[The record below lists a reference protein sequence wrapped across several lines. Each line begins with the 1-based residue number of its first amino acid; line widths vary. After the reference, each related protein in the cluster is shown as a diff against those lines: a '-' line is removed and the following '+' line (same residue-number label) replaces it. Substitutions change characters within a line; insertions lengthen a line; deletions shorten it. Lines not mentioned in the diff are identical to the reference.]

1 MRNIVAR
8 YVREGCLYRR
18 KGYLLAIKGRLPV
31 YLRGQRNLIV
41 PGTTISLTLLP
52 SYIEVRDK
60 GIIKKKIP
68 LKGKSF
74 NDMQVELQKYLL
86 FLGKRLPPGILKDT
100 MIRIGVPETRAVVVV
115 EAPEPQPKAPP
126 VIETR
131 AVKEELVAATFIK
144 SPEIEPPEIEVVSM
158 SKHDFK
164 DITEALS
171 VVESMSDSFMAAS
184 TKQSKKMDKAQGI
197 RISLRGS
204 EVIEAASGTYSTA
217 PTVIQRNSLTEEA
230 ISAPD
235 SEAPVESEDLK
246 IVEEAQLAE
255 PEITWAQAP
264 EEKAPKKVATPKHM
278 ITPIV
283 TAKAIILGED
293 GVGKGSLLEKAGL
306 EHLIEEKE
314 SEPPQTIQYIH
325 ERLFELVDHRVMLR
339 VWSFDEAVR
348 MNITRREFYEAADA
362 LIIVYSASDRWSFQS
377 LEFWLKEAS
386 STIENLPPII
396 IVGNKT
402 DLRSDSDDDA
412 EEPPVS
418 RDEGFVFAEELAKK
432 LSEDGRL
439 HPVAFLETSCLTGEG
454 IEDVFKTASQLY
466 VKGL

>member
-1 MRNIVAR
+1 MHDVATR
-8 YVREGCLYRR
+8 YIKGIGLCAR
-18 KGYLLAIKGRLPV
+18 KGYLLAIKGRLPA
-31 YLRGQRNLIV
+31 YLRGHRNLIV

-60 GIIKKKIP
+60 GIIKKKIL

-74 NDMQVELQKYLL
+74 NDMQVELQRYFL

-100 MIRIGVPETRAVVVV
+100 LLKIGVPETRAIVI
-115 EAPEPQPKAPP
+115 EEEPKRQPKAPP
-126 VIETR
+126 VIETP
-131 AVKEELVAATFIK
+131 ASKEEPAAARFIK
-144 SPEIEPPEIEVVSM
+144 SPEPKPPEIEVVSM
-158 SKHDFK
+158 SKNDFK

-171 VVESMSDSFMAAS
+171 VVESISDSFMAAS
-184 TKQSKKMDKAQGI
+184 TKQSKKMDTGQGI

-204 EVIEAASGTYSTA
+204 EVIEAASSTHSTA
-217 PTVIQRNSLTEEA
+217 PAVISSNSLTEEM
-230 ISAPD
+230 IPAPD
-235 SEAPVESEDLK
+235 SEAPVEPEGLEVIEKEQPVESE
-246 IVEEAQLAE
+246 IA
-255 PEITWAQAP
+255 WAQAP
-264 EEKAPKKVATPKHM
+264 EKKDPKKVATPKHV

-283 TAKAIILGED
+283 TAKVIILGED

-306 EHLIEEKE
+306 EHMIEEKE

-325 ERLFELVDHRVMLR
+325 ERRFELVDYRVTLR

-348 MNITRREFYEAADA
+348 MDIARREFYEGTDA

-377 LEFWLKEAS
+377 LEFWLKEAT

-402 DLRSDSDDDA
+402 DLRTDSDDDA

-418 RDEGFVFAEELAKK
+418 RDEGFIFAEELAKK
-432 LSEDGRL
+432 IGEDGRL

-454 IEDVFKTASQLY
+454 VEDVFKTASQLF

>member
-1 MRNIVAR
+1 M
-8 YVREGCLYRR
+8 
-18 KGYLLAIKGRLPV
+18 
-31 YLRGQRNLIV
+31 YLRGQQNLIV

-74 NDMQVELQKYLL
+74 NDMQAELHQFFL

-100 MIRIGVPETRAVVVV
+100 MIRIGVPERRAVVV
-115 EAPEPQPKAPP
+115 EEEPESPPKTPP

-131 AVKEELVAATFIK
+131 AVKEEPAAATFIK
-144 SPEIEPPEIEVVSM
+144 SPENKPPETEVTSM
-158 SKHDFK
+158 TKDDFK

-171 VVESMSDSFMAAS
+171 VVESISDSFMAAS
-184 TKQSKKMDKAQGI
+184 TKRSKKMDQTQGI

-204 EVIEAASGTYSTA
+204 EVVEAAPGTHSTTPAAA
-217 PTVIQRNSLTEEA
+217 PRNSLTEKIIPE
-230 ISAPD
+230 PD
-235 SEAPVESEDLK
+235 SETPVEPEVLEVAEED
-246 IVEEAQLAE
+246 QPAE
-255 PEITWAQAP
+255 PEIAWAQAP
-264 EEKAPKKVATPKHM
+264 EQKTPKKVATPKHV

-283 TAKAIILGED
+283 TAKVIILGED
-293 GVGKGSLLEKAGL
+293 MVGKGSLLEKAGL
-306 EHLIEEKE
+306 EHMIEEKE

-348 MNITRREFYEAADA
+348 MDIARREFYEGADA

-386 STIENLPPII
+386 STIERLPPII

-412 EEPPVS
+412 EEPPIS

-432 LSEDGRL
+432 LGEDGRL
-439 HPVAFLETSCLTGEG
+439 HPIAFLETSCLTGEG
-454 IEDVFKTASQLY
+454 VEDVFKTASQLY

>member
-1 MRNIVAR
+1 M
-8 YVREGCLYRR
+8 
-18 KGYLLAIKGRLPV
+18 
-31 YLRGQRNLIV
+31 IV

-68 LKGKSF
+68 LKDKTF
-74 NDMQVELQKYLL
+74 NDMQIELQKYFL

-100 MIRIGVPETRAVVVV
+100 MIRIGVPETRAVVV
-115 EAPEPQPKAPP
+115 EEEPKPQPKAPP
-126 VIETR
+126 AIEIQT
-131 AVKEELVAATFIK
+131 VKEEPAAAKFIK
-144 SPEIEPPEIEVVSM
+144 SPEIEPPEIEVVTM

-184 TKQSKKMDKAQGI
+184 VKQSKKMDKAQGI

-204 EVIEAASGTYSTA
+204 EVVEAAAGSHSTTPA
-217 PTVIQRNSLTEEA
+217 VIPLNSLTEEV
-230 ISAPD
+230 ISTRN
-235 SEAPVESEDLK
+235 SETPVDPEVLEA
-246 IVEEAQLAE
+246 EEEQLAE

-264 EEKAPKKVATPKHM
+264 EEKAAKKVSTPKHV
-278 ITPIV
+278 ITPTV

-306 EHLIEEKE
+306 EPMIEEKE

-325 ERLFELVDHRVMLR
+325 ERLFELVDHRVMLN

-348 MNITRREFYEAADA
+348 MDIARREFYEGADA

-386 STIENLPPII
+386 STIEGLPPII

-402 DLRSDSDDDA
+402 DLRSDSDEDA
-412 EEPPVS
+412 EEPPIS
-418 RDEGFVFAEELAKK
+418 RDEAFIFAEELAKK
-432 LSEDGRL
+432 LGKDGRL

-454 IEDVFKTASQLY
+454 VEDVFKTASQLY

>member
-1 MRNIVAR
+1 M
-8 YVREGCLYRR
+8 
-18 KGYLLAIKGRLPV
+18 
-31 YLRGQRNLIV
+31 IV

-60 GIIKKKIP
+60 GIIKKKIL
-68 LKGKSF
+68 LKGNSF
-74 NDMQVELQKYLL
+74 NDMQVELQRYFL

-100 MIRIGVPETRAVVVV
+100 MLKIGVPETRAVIV
-115 EAPEPQPKAPP
+115 EEEPKPRYKAPP
-126 VIETR
+126 IIETR
-131 AVKEELVAATFIK
+131 TSKEEPAAARFVK
-144 SPEIEPPEIEVVSM
+144 SPDPEPPEIEVVSM
-158 SKHDFK
+158 SKNDFK

-184 TKQSKKMDKAQGI
+184 TKQSKKMDMGQGI

-204 EVIEAASGTYSTA
+204 EVIEAAPGTHSTA
-217 PTVIQRNSLTEEA
+217 PAGIPSNSLRGEM
-230 ISAPD
+230 IPD
-235 SEAPVESEDLK
+235 SDAQIESEVLEIIEKEPPVESE
-246 IVEEAQLAE
+246 IA
-255 PEITWAQAP
+255 WAQAP
-264 EEKAPKKVATPKHM
+264 KEKAPKKAATPKHV
-278 ITPIV
+278 ITPTV

-306 EHLIEEKE
+306 EHMIAEKE
-314 SEPPQTIQYIH
+314 SEPPEAIQYIH
-325 ERLFELVDHRVMLR
+325 ERRFELVDYRVTLR

-348 MNITRREFYEAADA
+348 MDISRREFYDGTNA

-377 LEFWLKEAS
+377 LEFWLKEAT

-396 IVGNKT
+396 IVGNKI
-402 DLRSDSDDDA
+402 DLRIDSDDDA
-412 EEPPVS
+412 EEPPVT
-418 RDEGFVFAEELAKK
+418 RDEGFIFAEELAKK
-432 LSEDGRL
+432 LGKDGRL

>member
-1 MRNIVAR
+1 M
-8 YVREGCLYRR
+8 
-18 KGYLLAIKGRLPV
+18 
-31 YLRGQRNLIV
+31 IV

-60 GIIKKKIP
+60 GIIKKKIS

-74 NDMQVELQKYLL
+74 NDMQVELQKYFL

-100 MIRIGVPETRAVVVV
+100 MIRIGVPETRAVVVEE
-115 EAPEPQPKAPP
+115 EAEPQPKASS

-131 AVKEELVAATFIK
+131 AVKEEPVAATFIK

-184 TKQSKKMDKAQGI
+184 PKQSKKRDRAQGI

-204 EVIEAASGTYSTA
+204 EVIEAVSGTHSTTPA
-217 PTVIQRNSLTEEA
+217 AIPRNSLTEET

-235 SEAPVESEDLK
+235 SETPIEPAVLE
-246 IVEEAQLAE
+246 VAEEEQPAE
-255 PEITWAQAP
+255 PEIAWAQAP
-264 EEKAPKKVATPKHM
+264 EEKPPKKVATPKHV

-283 TAKAIILGED
+283 TAKVIILGED

-314 SEPPQTIQYIH
+314 SKPPQTIQYIH

-348 MNITRREFYEAADA
+348 MDIARREFYEGADV

-386 STIENLPPII
+386 STIESLPPII

-412 EEPPVS
+412 EEPPIS
-418 RDEGFVFAEELAKK
+418 RDEGFVFAEELAKN
-432 LSEDGRL
+432 LGEDGRL
-439 HPVAFLETSCLTGEG
+439 HPIAFLETSCLTGEG
-454 IEDVFKTASQLY
+454 VEDVFKTASQLY
-466 VKGL
+466 AKGL

>member
-1 MRNIVAR
+1 M
-8 YVREGCLYRR
+8 
-18 KGYLLAIKGRLPV
+18 
-31 YLRGQRNLIV
+31 
-41 PGTTISLTLLP
+41 PGTTISLTLRP
-52 SYIEVRDK
+52 TYIEVRDK

-74 NDMQVELQKYLL
+74 NDMQIELQKYFL

-100 MIRIGVPETRAVVVV
+100 MIRIGVPETRAVVV
-115 EAPEPQPKAPP
+115 EEEPKPQPKTPP
-126 VIETR
+126 AIETR
-131 AVKEELVAATFIK
+131 VVKEELVAATFIK
-144 SPEIEPPEIEVVSM
+144 SSEIEPPEIEVVSM
-158 SKHDFK
+158 GKHDFK

-184 TKQSKKMDKAQGI
+184 TKQSKKMDKAQAI
-197 RISLRGS
+197 RISLRGN
-204 EVIEAASGTYSTA
+204 EVVEAAAGTHSTTPA
-217 PTVIQRNSLTEEA
+217 VIPLNSLTEEV
-230 ISAPD
+230 ISTPD
-235 SEAPVESEDLK
+235 SEGPVNPEVLETA
-246 IVEEAQLAE
+246 EGQLAE

-264 EEKAPKKVATPKHM
+264 EEKATKKVATPKHV
-278 ITPIV
+278 ITPMV

-306 EHLIEEKE
+306 EPMIEERE

-325 ERLFELVDHRVMLR
+325 ERLFELIDHRVMLS

-348 MNITRREFYEAADA
+348 MDIARKEFYEGADA

-386 STIENLPPII
+386 STIEGLPPII

-402 DLRSDSDDDA
+402 DLRSDSDKDA
-412 EEPPVS
+412 EEPPIS

-432 LSEDGRL
+432 LGEDGRL

-454 IEDVFKTASQLY
+454 VEDVFKTVSQLY

>member
-1 MRNIVAR
+1 
-8 YVREGCLYRR
+8 
-18 KGYLLAIKGRLPV
+18 
-31 YLRGQRNLIV
+31 LIV

-74 NDMQVELQKYLL
+74 NDMQVELQQYFL

-100 MIRIGVPETRAVVVV
+100 MIRIGVPETRAVVV
-115 EAPEPQPKAPP
+115 EEEPKPERKAPP
-126 VIETR
+126 DIETR
-131 AVKEELVAATFIK
+131 TVKEEPVAATFIK
-144 SPEIEPPEIEVVSM
+144 SPETKPPEIEVVSM
-158 SKHDFK
+158 GKHDFK

-184 TKQSKKMDKAQGI
+184 TKRSKKMDKAEGI

-204 EVIEAASGTYSTA
+204 EVVEAASGTHSTT
-217 PTVIQRNSLTEEA
+217 PVVIPLNSLTEEM
-230 ISAPD
+230 ISTPD
-235 SEAPVESEDLK
+235 SEAPVDPEALKAAEEGQPAES
-246 IVEEAQLAE
+246 
-255 PEITWAQAP
+255 EITWAQAP
-264 EEKAPKKVATPKHM
+264 EEKAPKKVTTPKHV
-278 ITPIV
+278 IKPVV
-283 TAKAIILGED
+283 TAKVIILGED

-306 EHLIEEKE
+306 EHMIEEKE
-314 SEPPQTIQYIH
+314 SEPPRTIQYIH
-325 ERLFELVDHRVMLR
+325 QRLFELGDHRVMLS

-348 MNITRREFYEAADA
+348 MDIARREFYEGADV

-386 STIENLPPII
+386 STIESLPPII

-412 EEPPVS
+412 EEPPIS
-418 RDEGFVFAEELAKK
+418 RDEAFVFAEDLAKK
-432 LSEDGRL
+432 LGEDGRL

-454 IEDVFKTASQLY
+454 VEDVFKTASQLY

>member
-1 MRNIVAR
+1 
-8 YVREGCLYRR
+8 
-18 KGYLLAIKGRLPV
+18 
-31 YLRGQRNLIV
+31 LIV

-68 LKGKSF
+68 LKGRSF
-74 NDMQVELQKYLL
+74 RDMQDELLKYFL

-100 MIRIGVPETRAVVVV
+100 MIRIGVPETRAVVM
-115 EAPEPQPKAPP
+115 EEEPEPQPEAPP

-131 AVKEELVAATFIK
+131 VKEEPVAATFIK

-158 SKHDFK
+158 SSHDFK

-184 TKQSKKMDKAQGI
+184 AKQSKKMDKAQGI

-204 EVIEAASGTYSTA
+204 EVVEAAAGTHSTTPA
-217 PTVIQRNSLTEEA
+217 IIPSNSLTEEV
-230 ISAPD
+230 ISTPD
-235 SEAPVESEDLK
+235 SEEPIDLEALK
-246 IVEEAQLAE
+246 IAEEQSSE

-264 EEKAPKKVATPKHM
+264 EEKAPKTVATPKHV

-283 TAKAIILGED
+283 IAKVIILGED

-306 EHLIEEKE
+306 EFMIEEKE
-314 SEPPQTIQYIH
+314 PESPQTIQYIH
-325 ERLFELVDHRVMLR
+325 ERLFELVDYRVMLR

-348 MNITRREFYEAADA
+348 MDIARREFYEAADA

-386 STIENLPPII
+386 STIESLPPII

-402 DLRSDSDDDA
+402 DLRSESDEDA
-412 EEPPVS
+412 EEPPIS

-432 LSEDGRL
+432 LGEDGRL

-454 IEDVFKTASQLY
+454 VEDVFKTASQLY

>member
-1 MRNIVAR
+1 M
-8 YVREGCLYRR
+8 
-18 KGYLLAIKGRLPV
+18 
-31 YLRGQRNLIV
+31 IV

-60 GIIKKKIP
+60 GIIKKKIL

-74 NDMQVELQKYLL
+74 NDMQTELQKYFL

-100 MIRIGVPETRAVVVV
+100 MIRIGVPETRAVVV
-115 EAPEPQPKAPP
+115 EEEPEPQPEAPP

-131 AVKEELVAATFIK
+131 VKKEEPVAATFIK
-144 SPEIEPPEIEVVSM
+144 SPEIEPPKIEVVSM
-158 SKHDFK
+158 SNHDFK

-184 TKQSKKMDKAQGI
+184 AKQSKEMDTAQGI

-204 EVIEAASGTYSTA
+204 EVVEAAAGTHSTTPA
-217 PTVIQRNSLTEEA
+217 MIPSNSLMEEV
-230 ISAPD
+230 ISTPD
-235 SEAPVESEDLK
+235 SEEPIDSEVLE
-246 IVEEAQLAE
+246 VAEEQSSE
-255 PEITWAQAP
+255 PEITWAQVP
-264 EEKAPKKVATPKHM
+264 EEKAPKKVATPKHV

-306 EHLIEEKE
+306 EFMIEEKE
-314 SEPPQTIQYIH
+314 SESPQTIQYIH
-325 ERLFELVDHRVMLR
+325 ERLFELVDHRVMLS

-348 MNITRREFYEAADA
+348 MDIARREFYEGADA

-386 STIENLPPII
+386 STIGGLPPII

-402 DLRSDSDDDA
+402 DLRSDSDEDA
-412 EEPPVS
+412 EEPPIS

-432 LSEDGRL
+432 LGEDGRL

-454 IEDVFKTASQLY
+454 VEDVFKTASQLY

>member
-1 MRNIVAR
+1 M
-8 YVREGCLYRR
+8 
-18 KGYLLAIKGRLPV
+18 
-31 YLRGQRNLIV
+31 
-41 PGTTISLTLLP
+41 
-52 SYIEVRDK
+52 
-60 GIIKKKIP
+60 
-68 LKGKSF
+68 
-74 NDMQVELQKYLL
+74 VE
-86 FLGKRLPPGILKDT
+86 
-100 MIRIGVPETRAVVVV
+100 E
-115 EAPEPQPKAPP
+115 EAEPQAKASS

-131 AVKEELVAATFIK
+131 AVKEEPVAATFIK

-158 SKHDFK
+158 SKPDFK

-184 TKQSKKMDKAQGI
+184 PKQSKKRDRAQGI

-204 EVIEAASGTYSTA
+204 EVVEAVSGTHSTTPA
-217 PTVIQRNSLTEEA
+217 AIPRNSLTEKT

-235 SEAPVESEDLK
+235 SETPIEPAVLE
-246 IVEEAQLAE
+246 VAEEEQPAE
-255 PEITWAQAP
+255 PEIAWAQAP
-264 EEKAPKKVATPKHM
+264 EEKPPKKVATPKHV

-283 TAKAIILGED
+283 TAKVIILGED

-314 SEPPQTIQYIH
+314 SKPPQTIQYIH

-348 MNITRREFYEAADA
+348 MDIARREFYEGADV

-386 STIENLPPII
+386 STIESLPPII

-412 EEPPVS
+412 EEPPIS
-418 RDEGFVFAEELAKK
+418 RDEGFVFAEELAKN
-432 LSEDGRL
+432 LGEDGRL
-439 HPVAFLETSCLTGEG
+439 HPIAFLETSCLTGEG
-454 IEDVFKTASQLY
+454 VEDVFKTASQLY
-466 VKGL
+466 AKGL

>member
-1 MRNIVAR
+1 
-8 YVREGCLYRR
+8 
-18 KGYLLAIKGRLPV
+18 
-31 YLRGQRNLIV
+31 LIV

-68 LKGKSF
+68 LKGQSF
-74 NDMQVELQKYLL
+74 NDMQIELQKYFL

-100 MIRIGVPETRAVVVV
+100 MIRIGVPEKRAIVV
-115 EAPEPQPKAPP
+115 EEEPEPQLKAQP
-126 VIETR
+126 VFETR
-131 AVKEELVAATFIK
+131 VVKEEVVAATFIK
-144 SPEIEPPEIEVVSM
+144 SPEIEPPEIEVAAM
-158 SKHDFK
+158 SKHDFN

-184 TKQSKKMDKAQGI
+184 AKQSKKMDQAQGI

-204 EVIEAASGTYSTA
+204 EVIEAASGTHSTA

-235 SEAPVESEDLK
+235 SEASVELEGLEVSE
-246 IVEEAQLAE
+246 EEQPAE
-255 PEITWAQAP
+255 PEIAWAQAL
-264 EEKAPKKVATPKHM
+264 EEKAPKKVATPKHV

-283 TAKAIILGED
+283 TAKVIILGED

-306 EHLIEEKE
+306 EHMIEEKE
-314 SEPPQTIQYIH
+314 SEPSRTIQYIH

-348 MNITRREFYEAADA
+348 MDIARREFYEGADA

-386 STIENLPPII
+386 STIGDLPPII

-412 EEPPVS
+412 EDPPIS
-418 RDEGFVFAEELAKK
+418 RDEAFVFAEELAKK
-432 LSEDGRL
+432 LGEDGRL
-439 HPVAFLETSCLTGEG
+439 HPIAFLETSCLTGEG
-454 IEDVFKTASQLY
+454 VEDVFKTASQLY

>member
-1 MRNIVAR
+1 M
-8 YVREGCLYRR
+8 E
-18 KGYLLAIKGRLPV
+18 IKGRLPA
-31 YLRGQRNLIV
+31 YLRGQQNLIV

-60 GIIKKKIP
+60 GIIKKKIL

-74 NDMQVELQKYLL
+74 NDMQVELQRYFL

-100 MIRIGVPETRAVVVV
+100 MLKIGVPETRAVVI
-115 EAPEPQPKAPP
+115 EEKPKRQFRAPP
-126 VIETR
+126 VIEIR
-131 AVKEELVAATFIK
+131 ASKDEPAAARFIK
-144 SPEIEPPEIEVVSM
+144 SPEPEPPEIEVVSM
-158 SKHDFK
+158 GKDDFK

-171 VVESMSDSFMAAS
+171 LVESMSDSFMAAG
-184 TKQSKKMDKAQGI
+184 TKQSKKMDTGQGI
-197 RISLRGS
+197 RISLRGN
-204 EVIEAASGTYSTA
+204 EVIEAASSTHSTA
-217 PTVIQRNSLTEEA
+217 PAAIPSNSLTEEM
-230 ISAPD
+230 ISD
-235 SEAPVESEDLK
+235 SEAPVEPEVLEIIEKEQPTESE
-246 IVEEAQLAE
+246 IS
-255 PEITWAQAP
+255 WAQAP
-264 EEKAPKKVATPKHM
+264 EEKEPKKVATPKHV

-283 TAKAIILGED
+283 TAKVIILGED

-306 EHLIEEKE
+306 EHMIEEKE

-325 ERLFELVDHRVMLR
+325 ERRFELVDYRITLR

-348 MNITRREFYEAADA
+348 MDIARREFYDGTDA

-377 LEFWLKEAS
+377 LEFWLKEAT

-396 IVGNKT
+396 IVGNKI
-402 DLRSDSDDDA
+402 DLRADSDDEA

-418 RDEGFVFAEELAKK
+418 RDEGFIFAEELAKK
-432 LSEDGRL
+432 LGEDGRL

-454 IEDVFKTASQLY
+454 VEDVFKTASQLY

>member
-1 MRNIVAR
+1 M
-8 YVREGCLYRR
+8 
-18 KGYLLAIKGRLPV
+18 
-31 YLRGQRNLIV
+31 IV

-60 GIIKKKIP
+60 GIIKKKIL

-74 NDMQVELQKYLL
+74 NDMQTELQKYFL

-100 MIRIGVPETRAVVVV
+100 MIRIGVPETRAVVV
-115 EAPEPQPKAPP
+115 EEEPEPQPEAPP

-131 AVKEELVAATFIK
+131 VKKEEPVAATFIK
-144 SPEIEPPEIEVVSM
+144 SPEIEPPKIEVVSM
-158 SKHDFK
+158 SNHDFK

-184 TKQSKKMDKAQGI
+184 AKQSKEMDTAQGI

-204 EVIEAASGTYSTA
+204 EVVEAAAGTHSTTPA
-217 PTVIQRNSLTEEA
+217 MIPSNSLMEEV
-230 ISAPD
+230 ISTPD
-235 SEAPVESEDLK
+235 SEEPIDSEVLE
-246 IVEEAQLAE
+246 VAEEQSSE
-255 PEITWAQAP
+255 PEITWAQVP
-264 EEKAPKKVATPKHM
+264 EEKAPKKVATPKHV

-306 EHLIEEKE
+306 EFMIEEKE
-314 SEPPQTIQYIH
+314 SESPQTIQYIH
-325 ERLFELVDHRVMLR
+325 ERLFELVDHRVMLS

-348 MNITRREFYEAADA
+348 MDIARREFYEGADA

-386 STIENLPPII
+386 STIGGLPPII

-402 DLRSDSDDDA
+402 DLRSDFDEDA
-412 EEPPVS
+412 EEPPIS

-432 LSEDGRL
+432 LGEDGRL

-454 IEDVFKTASQLY
+454 VEDVFKTASQLY